1 MRTEISAD
9 KVNGDFLAQVE
20 RLSGQSIWACYQ
32 CGCCSSGCPVA
43 EEMDLLP
50 NQVIRY
56 VQLGLEEELLS
67 SKTIWLCASC
77 FQCFARCPRHLQDHG
92 CVATD
97 GHGGGGRSIWSSGNF
112 PIGIGRSPSAGIGH
126 RGSKIKCLML
136 RCHRL
141 IDRRKR

>member
-1 MRTEISAD
+1 MRMEISAD

-20 RLSGQSIWACYQ
+20 ELSGQSIWACYQ

-77 FQCFARCPRHLQDHG
+77 FQCFARCPR
-92 CVATD
+92 
-97 GHGGGGRSIWSSGNF
+97 
-112 PIGIGRSPSAGIGH
+112 GIDISKIMDALRQMAMEEGVDRFGPVEISPSELAGAPQQA
-126 RGSKIKCLML
+126 LVTVV
-136 RCHRL
+136 
-141 IDRRKR
+141 RKLSA

>member
-77 FQCFARCPRHLQDHG
+77 FQCFARCPR
-92 CVATD
+92 
-97 GHGGGGRSIWSSGNF
+97 
-112 PIGIGRSPSAGIGH
+112 GIDISKIMDALRQMAMEEGVDRFGPVEISPSELAGAPQQV
-126 RGSKIKCLML
+126 LVTVV
-136 RCHRL
+136 
-141 IDRRKR
+141 RKLSA